1 MDKGKNVSILKQRK
15 VETTSLIVSAIIN
28 IIMAAAG
35 IWVYVIT
42 GLQVLFLDGVFS
54 GIACLSNIFAV
65 IISNVS
71 KKKTKS
77 YPDGIYFLEPFYAI
91 FKSLLTLTILI
102 ISVISTAQVA
112 YRYFAFGEGELIN
125 TAPVLPYVIAMLLL
139 CFGLG
144 IFNML
149 QNKRIGNVS
158 TMLNAEWKSNMIDG
172 VLSGGCGVG
181 VLILD
186 IIDINGKL
194 GFLHYTGDFFI
205 TIILVLLSIY
215 QPSKVLFS
223 SFKELSGGK
232 ISNKVIKNT
241 VGQVIKNNLQSIS
254 GKYEYHIFKIGLL
267 IKIRIDIT
275 KEFSSIAEFDFYIAR
290 EKIINELHQTYD
302 SVNLVYQF

>member
-1 MDKGKNVSILKQRK
+1 MEQEKTISKSKQRK
-15 VETTSLIVSAIIN
+15 VEEMSLIVSAVIN

-35 IWVYVIT
+35 IWVFVIT
-42 GLQVLFLDGVFS
+42 DLQVLFLDGVFS
-54 GIACLSNIFAV
+54 SIACLSNIFAIV
-65 IISNVS
+65 ISHVS

-91 FKSLLTLTILI
+91 FKSLFTLI
-102 ISVISTAQVA
+102 ILVISVVGTAQVA
-112 YRYFAFGEGELIN
+112 YRYFAFAEGEPIN
-125 TAPVLPYVIAMLLL
+125 TAPVLPYVIAMLVL

-149 QNKRIGNVS
+149 QDKRIGNVS

-181 VLILD
+181 VLILNF
-186 IIDINGKL
+186 IDINGKL

-205 TIILVLLSIY
+205 TVILVLLSIY
-215 QPSKVLFS
+215 QPAKVLFL

-232 ISNKVIKNT
+232 TNNKAIKDI
-241 VGQVIKNNLQSIS
+241 VGQVIDNHLQSIS
-254 GKYEYHIFKIGLL
+254 GKYEYHIFKIGML

-275 KEFSSIAEFDFYIAR
+275 KEFDNTADFDFHIVR

-302 SVNLVYQF
+302 NVNLIYQF